1 MKIKINITRDV
12 LEKTKDC
19 KSSIAIGRNCAVSFA
34 VRELIPLAFVS
45 SKIIHLNGDI
55 DMGGHV
61 LHALQVTLPQEAINF
76 ITLFDMCKPEQRE
89 ILEPFSF
96 YITLNQEH
104 LQYLADNIG
113 ISEVYRVLSESNT
126 LELIEI

>member
-19 KSSIAIGRNCAVSFA
+19 GASIVIGKNCAVSFA
-34 VRELIPLAFVS
+34 VRELIPLAFVAS
-45 SKIIHLNGDI
+45 TFIHVFREANS
-55 DMGGHV
+55 
-61 LHALQVTLPQEAINF
+61 LQVALPPEAINF